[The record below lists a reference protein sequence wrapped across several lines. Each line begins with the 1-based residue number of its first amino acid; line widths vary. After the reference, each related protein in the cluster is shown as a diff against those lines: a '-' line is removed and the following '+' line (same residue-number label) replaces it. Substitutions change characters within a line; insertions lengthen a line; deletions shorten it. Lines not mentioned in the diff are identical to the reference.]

1 MVKIM
6 VPNPMNKWMDLG
18 GFSPFFWKYPYG
30 SGFFSPRKLGGVV
43 FFVPGFFFGKS
54 KTSTSGSRWFPPLKN
69 SKHML
74 GWVPFFYSDD
84 QTLTFLNKKN
94 G

>member
-6 VPNPMNKWMDLG
+6 VPNPISKWMIWEVFLWY
-18 GFSPFFWKYPYG
+18 FWKYPYG
-30 SGFFSPRKLGGVV
+30 SGFFGSPEVGGVE
-43 FFVPGFFFGKS
+43 FGKS

-69 SKHML
+69 PKHML

>member
-1 MVKIM
+1 MDGENNGSKPYFQM
-6 VPNPMNKWMDLG
+6 DDLG
-18 GFSPFFWKYPYG
+18 GFPPYFWKYPYG
-30 SGFFSPRKLGGVV
+30 SGFFGSPEVGGVE
-43 FFVPGFFFGKS
+43 FGKS

-69 SKHML
+69 PKHML